1 MKKEKVDNLHER
13 YLFAGHEVIFQVV
26 HQGTTV
32 GIFDAI
38 NEFLNDPQVGDDN
51 WRKRL
56 ELPNADSRIIT
67 FPSPSGEPVPD
78 QPRPFSLIPVTIL
91 GHDPKDPTPDD
102 VLNLLNEAYTELEGR
117 FFEQGGGGPVIL
129 LQANEDGEKKA
140 KTIDLGN
147 GFELKSISPNWLA
160 STLHHGG
167 STGGPGSMPAR
178 KPELEE
184 DQHKFRLKGK
194 QPPHI
199 SLLLHKSPVAEE
211 GKVQVA
217 ILDTARPLSDFD
229 AFPSKVRDMFI
240 GVQVVPYLDPQEL
253 SNFDPYATWPH
264 HYEMRDHGT
273 FITSIVRA
281 IASEAKIYLHE
292 VLNSFGMGS
301 LKSIAQGLADAAS
314 QPTPLVI
321 NCSFVLEDNL
331 EELKEKLKD
340 YTALLKLHIQALM
353 KLPLQEV
360 FTNMTSIPD
369 VVVVAAAGNDNDSSP
384 VNRPDPRF
392 PAAYNKVLSV
402 AALPKGNPRH
412 PQSTAPESR
421 KYKAAGYSN
430 LAHAA
435 GSSKEAYSFATFGGD
450 LVHGSSRPSGGVLG
464 VYIGGIPTQ
473 NPDGTFNPGP
483 VNTTGW
489 AQWSGTSFAAPI
501 ISALLA
507 TKESELECDNPNI
520 PFSDP
525 PDPARPYRT
534 VDDENVILLR
544 QGE

>member
-1 MKKEKVDNLHER
+1 MKKEKLDNQHER
-13 YLFAGHEVIFQVV
+13 YLFTGHEVIFQVV
-26 HQGTTV
+26 HPGTTV

-38 NEFLNDPQVGDDN
+38 NEFLNDPQFPDDN
-51 WRKRL
+51 WRTKL
-56 ELPNADSRIIT
+56 GQLNADSRIIT
-67 FPSPSGEPVPD
+67 FPSPPGEPGPD
-78 QPRPFSLIPVTIL
+78 QPRPFSLIPVTII
-91 GHDPKDPTPDD
+91 GHDPLDPTPDD

-117 FFEQGGGGPVIL
+117 FFEQGGIDIIG
-129 LQANEDGEKKA
+129 LQADEGGEEP

-160 STLHHGG
+160 SNLHHGG
-167 STGGPGSMPAR
+167 STGGPGSIPSR
-178 KPELEE
+178 KPELE
-184 DQHKFRLKGK
+184 DDSHKFRLKGK

-199 SLLLHKSPVAEE
+199 RLLPHKSPAADE

-217 ILDTARPLSDFD
+217 ILDTARPLTDFD
-229 AFPSKVRDMFI
+229 TFPSRIKDMFI
-240 GVQVVPYLDPQEL
+240 GVDVVPYLDQQEL
-253 SNFDPYATWPH
+253 NNFDPYATWPH

-301 LKSIAQGLADAAS
+301 LKSIAQGLTDAAS

-331 EELKEKLKD
+331 EDLKEKLQAF
-340 YTALLKLHIQALM
+340 TALLKSRIQSLL
-353 KLPLQEV
+353 KLPLQDI
-360 FTNMTSIPD
+360 FTNTTSIPD

-384 VNRPDPRF
+384 VDRPGPRF
-392 PAAYNKVLSV
+392 PAAYDKILSV

-412 PQSTAPESR
+412 PQSPAPESR
-421 KYKAAGYSN
+421 KYKTAGYSN
-430 LAHAA
+430 LAHTA
-435 GSSKEAYSFATFGGD
+435 GSGKEAFSFATFGGD

-483 VNTTGW
+483 ANTIGW
-489 AQWSGTSFAAPI
+489 AEWSGTSFAAPI

-507 TKESELECDNPNI
+507 AKESELECDNPNL
-520 PFSDP
+520 PLSDP

-534 VDDENVILLR
+534 VDDENVILIR